1 MLKPLENIWIKI
13 IALIMGLLLWI
24 HVATEKVYNHE
35 ITLPITNIILKD
47 KLTLSSQPP
56 ESLIVVVSAIG
67 KQLLRS
73 KWRERGVQ
81 INASNLSEG
90 RYELELTNDNTFL
103 VDAENVTLDKIILP
117 GSINMF
123 IDQLSEKKVKVKTL
137 LIPLPD
143 EGYAIRKISIPQ
155 PSEVTL
161 TGARSILRS
170 LNFIAT
176 EEKTITGLR
185 TDLTVTVPLSVPE
198 DFGITVS
205 PDSVT
210 LALEVVPV
218 KTRIFDKIPIVI
230 YNNPVNISV
239 TTKPSFIRIELTGP
253 PEEIDQLDPGTLI
266 ASIDYNKIDSY
277 GFTEISIDCPSI
289 FIIKKTS
296 ANTARIVVE

>member
-35 ITLPITNIILKD
+35 ITLPITNIILKE

-56 ESLIVVVSAIG
+56 ESLTVVVSAIG

-90 RYELELTNDNTFL
+90 RYELELTNDNTSL
-103 VDAENVTLDKIILP
+103 IDAENVTLDKIILP
-117 GSINMF
+117 GSINIF
-123 IDQLSEKKVKVKTL
+123 IDQLTEKKVTVKAL
-137 LIPLPD
+137 LTPLPD
-143 EGYAIRKISIPQ
+143 EGYAVRKISSPQ

-161 TGARSILRS
+161 TGPRSILRS
-170 LNFIAT
+170 LNYIST

-185 TDLTVTVPLSVPE
+185 TGLTVTVPLTAPE
-198 DFGITVS
+198 DFGITIS

-210 LALEVVPV
+210 LTFEVVPV
-218 KTRIFDKIPIVI
+218 KTRIFEEIPIVI
-230 YNNPVNISV
+230 YNNPINKSV
-239 TTKPSFIRIELTGP
+239 KTKPPFLRIELTGP
-253 PEEIDQLDPGTLI
+253 PEEIDQLNPGALI
-266 ASIDYNKIDSY
+266 ASVDYNKIDSY
-277 GFTEISIDCPSI
+277 GFTDISIDCPSI

-296 ANTARIVVE
+296 ANTARIVLE